1 MVGSYFGCENYHGP
15 QYSKYKAVLL
25 RPTAHLK
32 IVPRAPQAITIF
44 ISLISLG
51 KSPSVEW
58 FFDLVITSG
67 SGFPQK
73 IKNSTNSPVPGF
85 LDTFRRKITTGT
97 GSRFLNIFKEP
108 TTDCQSRVG
117 SLIGSLICLRTTG
130 PGENRFFDWFFCM
143 GNSQLGIPILHPLSF
158 TLRFFLRWITNQD
171 WFIHIECM
179 HDWIWNGCN
188 LMTQCMPVLN
198 RSPNKAHVNGSHCWQ
213 TILYV
218 VPMGIAKY

>member
-130 PGENRFFDWFFCM
+130 PGENRFFDLLE
-143 GNSQLGIPILHPLSF
+143 NH
-158 TLRFFLRWITNQD
+158 
-171 WFIHIECM
+171 
-179 HDWIWNGCN
+179 
-188 LMTQCMPVLN
+188 
-198 RSPNKAHVNGSHCWQ
+198 RSR
-213 TILYV
+213 
-218 VPMGIAKY
+218 